1 MNKNLQKIK
10 GWMGRGGARVGCG
23 DGDSGRACLKENP
36 QHFTAVFVVL
46 WLVAAADCNLHKA
59 ERDQL
64 SLDQKEQGE
73 N

>member
-36 QHFTAVFVVL
+36 EHFTAVFVVL
-46 WLVAAADCNLHKA
+46 
-59 ERDQL
+59 
-64 SLDQKEQGE
+64 
-73 N
+73 